1 MNRQDRRKI
10 ANKFATEVLKGK
22 ELATAKK
29 QWGFGIIITNRML
42 SITFWR
48 WVWTPWD
55 RRVTKQNSQNQ
66 QRHN

>member
-1 MNRQDRRKI
+1 MDRQTRRKI
-10 ANKFATEVLKGK
+10 ANRFASDVLKGR

-29 QWGFGIIITNRML
+29 QWGFGFIITNRMV
-42 SITFWR
+42 SFTFWR

-55 RRVTKQNSQNQ
+55 RRIDRKQLNQ